1 MFKLG
6 LINKLAMF
14 LLKEENERKV
24 SFLSIVVWIISF
36 LSFFYFIN
44 TELRNFILYL
54 SFSSLAFFISF
65 LFFKMVLENF
75 DFYFVKIIFGKRNS
89 TYDNKYVESIIL
101 TNIALLGGTFFF
113 ISLIKK
119 INPDISHSLILHL
132 LLLIY
137 ALANIIFLILMVK
150 TSFKQSVVLFLTNM
164 DEVRN
169 SSEQPHKYM
178 TNHFKVYEGITKQ
191 SPEKIYETNKE
202 ILKKSYNIK
211 MAFWSL
217 LSILMIFIA
226 IGNVDFV
233 ILNISAYPS
242 FKMPIFTSEIKGLMQ
257 FLTGYCFMI
266 IGWVSILF
274 AIHIALK
281 TLKDEV

>member
-1 MFKLG
+1 MFKFD

-89 TYDNKYVESIIL
+89 TYDNEYVESIIL

-113 ISLIKK
+113 ISMIKK
-119 INPDISHSLILHL
+119 LNPDISQGLILHL

-150 TSFKQSVVLFLTNM
+150 TSFKQSLVLFFTNM

-169 SSEQPHKYM
+169 SSEPPYKYF
-178 TNHFKVYEGITKQ
+178 TNHFKVNENPK
-191 SPEKIYETNKE
+191 KIYEANKE
-202 ILKKSYNIK
+202 ILKKSYDIK

-226 IGNVDFV
+226 IGNIDFV
-233 ILNISAYPS
+233 ILNISAYPF
-242 FKMPIFTSEIKGLMQ
+242 FKMPIFTLEIKGLIL

-266 IGWVSILF
+266 IGWVSILS